1 MKHLNKYNRRYAPS
15 VFNNSL
21 TFVDDILD
29 NFWGSYHTTIEATEE
44 DDKYYFELELPGFDK
59 KEIDVSI
66 RDGELKVSAC
76 NKKEKRERSKRII
89 LPKDIN
95 PDTISAELKNGML
108 KISIEK
114 QVKESVKRIK
124 VV

>member
-1 MKHLNKYNRRYAPS
+1 MKHLNKYTRGHAPS

-29 NFWGSYHTTIEATEE
+29 NLWGSYHTTIEMKEE
-44 DDKYYFELELPGFDK
+44 DDQYYFELELPGFDK
-59 KEIDVSI
+59 KEIDISI
-66 RDGELKVSAC
+66 VEQELKISAC
-76 NKKEKRERSKRII
+76 NKKEKRERFKKIV

-95 PDTISAELKNGML
+95 SDKINAELKNGML

-114 QVKESVKRIK
+114 QVKESIKRIK